1 MKILVNIDDKDF
13 YFNNAE
19 LTITASDDAMSLSVR
34 SVEENRYPDHT
45 TYYPKYT
52 GPCCN

>member
-1 MKILVNIDDKDF
+1 MNLLLAIDDKEF

-19 LTITASDDAMSLSVR
+19 ITMNATDNAMSLVVR
-34 SVEENRYPDHT
+34 SIEEKIHPDHT

>member
-1 MKILVNIDDKDF
+1 MKILVTIDDKDF

-19 LTITASDDAMSLSVR
+19 LTMSATDDAMNLVVQ

-45 TYYPKYT
+45 TYRHYT
-52 GPCCN
+52 GACRN